1 MRSWSYNKQWRVE
14 GCSRELLR
22 TGQARALD
30 GFLHETL
37 EFLGERLPM
46 TITRR
51 RFAQLGIGTAFSLGG
66 KGLLAQGLST
76 HSAKPLPRSAPSRR
90 PFHARF
96 VDVAHDAG
104 LHAPVIYGGVDQ
116 KKYIVETTGCGCAF
130 IDYDND
136 GWMDIFILS
145 GTRLEGPPQGA
156 SNRLYKNNRDG
167 TFTDV
172 TRKAGL
178 HSEGWA
184 CGVCVGD
191 YNNDGFEDIFCTCF
205 GQNILYRNNGDGTF
219 TDSTKEA
226 GLWSQEQR
234 WGAGCSF
241 VDYDRDG
248 NLDLFVSN
256 YVRFSFEQAPG
267 PGQNNSCIWLGIPVA
282 CGPRG
287 LPTGRH
293 WLYRNNGDGTFT
305 DLSERAG
312 IAQATS
318 SYGLTVVA
326 ADFDEDGWPDIYVAC
341 DATPSLLFMNNH
353 DGTFREEGILRGVAL
368 SDDGMAQAGMGVGVG
383 DYDLDGHL
391 DLFKTHFADDRNI
404 LYRND
409 GKAYFQDATSSSR
422 LGVETRYVCWGAG
435 IVDLDNDGY
444 PDLFMTTGH
453 VDPKI
458 EKKLSQYPNKTPRAV
473 FRNLGQGIFEELID
487 EAGPGVAAQHCS
499 RGCAFGDFDNDG
511 DVDIVV
517 VNLNEP
523 PSLLRNDLTGKVNWL
538 KVKLE
543 GTKSNRSAI
552 GARILA
558 HYGGK
563 TQAQAL
569 LSQSSFFSCND
580 PRLHFGLGTSVSV
593 DLEIFWPS
601 GLHES
606 YKGMSA
612 NQLLT
617 IREGVGIVPNRG
629 WSRSWTEM
637 PPDSV
642 LAASS

>member
-1 MRSWSYNKQWRVE
+1 
-14 GCSRELLR
+14 
-22 TGQARALD
+22 
-30 GFLHETL
+30 
-37 EFLGERLPM
+37 M

-51 RFAQLGIGTAFSLGG
+51 RFAQLGMGTAFSLGSER
-66 KGLLAQGLST
+66 LLGQGLST
-76 HSAKPLPRSAPSRR
+76 HSAKPLPRSAPSGR
-90 PFHARF
+90 PFHAHF
-96 VDVAHDAG
+96 VDVGHNAG
-104 LHAPVIYGGVDQ
+104 LRAPVIYGGVEQ
-116 KKYIVETTGCGCAF
+116 KKYLVESTGCGCAF

-145 GTRLEGPPQGA
+145 GTRLEGTPEGA
-156 SNRLYKNNRDG
+156 TNRLYKNNRDG

-172 TRKAGL
+172 TKKAGL
-178 HSEGWA
+178 HSVGWA

-191 YNNDGFEDIFCTCF
+191 YNNDGFDDIFCTCF

-219 TDSTKEA
+219 TDLTREA

-248 NLDLFVSN
+248 YLDLFVSN
-256 YVRFSFEQAPG
+256 YVRFSFEQAPV
-267 PGQNNSCIWLGIPVA
+267 PGQNNSCLWLGIPVA

-305 DLSERAG
+305 DVSERAG

-318 SYGLTVVA
+318 SYGMTVVT

-368 SDDGMAQAGMGVGVG
+368 NDDGMAQAGMGVGVG
-383 DYDLDGHL
+383 DYNLDGHL

-453 VDPKI
+453 VDPKV
-458 EKKLSQYPNKTPRAV
+458 EKKLPQYPNKTPRAV
-473 FRNLGQGIFEELID
+473 FRNLGQGIFEELIG
-487 EAGPGVAAQHCS
+487 EAGPGVAAPHCS

-511 DVDIVV
+511 DLDIVV

-523 PSLLRNDLTGKVNWL
+523 PSLLRNDLTGKANWI

-543 GTKSNRSAI
+543 GARSNRSGI
-552 GARILA
+552 GARVLA

-563 TQAQAL
+563 TQAQAV

-580 PRLHFGLGTSVSV
+580 PRLHFGLGTSVSA

-606 YKGMSA
+606 YKGMSG

-617 IREGVGIVPNRG
+617 IREGLGVVPNRS
-629 WSRSWTEM
+629 WSRS
-637 PPDSV
+637 
-642 LAASS
+642 